1 MSPLSRI
8 YALALV
14 FFLGLNYV
22 SGESIGLVSL
32 VVVLVKREARSE
44 WKEVKMRG
52 MARVGELGTWA
63 GVTGAPSTYWD
74 HTPIVAL

>member
-32 VVVLVKREARSE
+32 VVVLAKREA
-44 WKEVKMRG
+44 
-52 MARVGELGTWA
+52 
-63 GVTGAPSTYWD
+63 
-74 HTPIVAL
+74 